1 MKWSQFPKLLRLKKK
16 TGRLVVTTHYSPRVK
31 LLISGVLVL
40 ALIVGGGVI
49 YDRGLN
55 MAGFESSLASRRL
68 RELQDESKRF
78 KDENA
83 ELRESL
89 ARAQRTLQMDQ
100 IAYQELERALN
111 ESARNIVKL
120 REDLSF
126 YKSILSPDSKITGLQ
141 IHSFNIERAAADN
154 EYRYK
159 LVLVQ
164 SLKHDQIV
172 TGTCKLEISGTRD
185 GAPAILHFPE
195 GPGAPSRVNFKY
207 FQDVEGVMKLPK
219 NFKPQRIRAS
229 VVTGGASPQTVEQS
243 YHWPQL

>member
-1 MKWSQFPKLLRLKKK
+1 MKWSHFPKLLMLKKK
-16 TGRLVVTTHYSPRVK
+16 TGRLIVTTHYSPRVK
-31 LLISGVLVL
+31 LLIYGVLVL
-40 ALIVGGGVI
+40 TLIVGGGMI
-49 YDRGLN
+49 YDYGLN
-55 MAGFESSLASRRL
+55 NAGFESAQAAHRL
-68 RELQDESKRF
+68 RELQDELKRF

-172 TGTCKLEISGTRD
+172 TGTGKLEISGTQD
-185 GAPAILHFPE
+185 GAPATLYFPE
-195 GPGAPSRVNFKY
+195 GSAAPIRVNFKY

-229 VVTGGASPQTVEQS
+229 VVTGGANPQTAEQT